1 MGKNYEQSVSLCG
14 KNHKHIINCQPLHE
28 VDQFTDSLSLT
39 NLLSG
44 KNQAKIH
51 CQTVSWTSQDRRTE
65 EVKTNHISLSV
76 SVCVKSQCSWSFLYL
91 YPSWYWIYIY
101 PVVILLHE
109 LINWNQGVWHDRE
122 FFQPESEEEIKE
134 IKKPKS
140 YSTTIGRNYVLVG
153 QTPPAI
159 RM

>member
-1 MGKNYEQSVSLCG
+1 MLRANA
-14 KNHKHIINCQPLHE
+14 H
-28 VDQFTDSLSLT
+28 DLS
-39 NLLSG
+39 SISI
-44 KNQAKIH
+44 QA
-51 CQTVSWTSQDRRTE
+51 DTE
-65 EVKTNHISLSV
+65 
-76 SVCVKSQCSWSFLYL
+76 F
-91 YPSWYWIYIY
+91 IYT
-101 PVVILLHE
+101 VVILLHE

>member
-1 MGKNYEQSVSLCG
+1 M
-14 KNHKHIINCQPLHE
+14 IFPL
-28 VDQFTDSLSLT
+28 SLSKLIL
-39 NLLSG
+39 NL
-44 KNQAKIH
+44 
-51 CQTVSWTSQDRRTE
+51 
-65 EVKTNHISLSV
+65 
-76 SVCVKSQCSWSFLYL
+76 
-91 YPSWYWIYIY
+91 YI
-101 PVVILLHE
+101 VILLHE

-159 RM
+159 SKNVSLLLIMI